1 MNKLYYGDN
10 LSIMEGMA
18 KYSVDLIYLDPPF
31 KSQQNYNLLYKTLTG
46 KPVPEQ
52 AEAFC
57 DTWEMDAEKDRIS
70 RNMPVLMKQ
79 YGVEQYYVDFW
90 RLWMQ
95 ALRHTQP
102 HLLAYLIYMVQRLL
116 HMKVI
121 LKPTGSIYLHCDPT
135 ASHYIKVMM
144 DGIFG
149 HDQFRNEVIW
159 RRTGAHGRAKKWG
172 PIHDT
177 LLFYTMS
184 DKYTWNRVFEDYDQS
199 YLDKFYRFNDEH
211 GQYRLVTLDGPG
223 VRTGSSGT
231 PWRDVDPGAKGRHWE
246 VPPDRALP
254 EWFEHPDGYSAM
266 TVQERLDV
274 LDEQGMIYWPPRG
287 SVPQH
292 KRYLEVSEGNPIQ
305 DIIYDIRPVG
315 SQSKQ
320 RLGYPTQK
328 PLALLD
334 RIIRSSS
341 NEGDVVFDPFCGC
354 GTTIYAAHEAK
365 RGWIGCDVAI
375 LAVRLVEGQL
385 KERYG
390 LIEGEHYEEHGIPN
404 SVASAKALFEHDPFQ
419 FEHWAVE
426 YVRGFPTKKT
436 GDKGIDGRIYFETK
450 KELGI
455 MVLSVK
461 GGNVRPT
468 DIRDLI
474 GVLSVEEGAELAG
487 FISNKEPSKAM
498 KAAAAQAGQWEYED
512 VAYDRVQLLTVKNIV
527 EDKKRFHTPTK
538 IGTKSATADQ
548 IPLAV

>member
-1 MNKLYYGDN
+1 MN
-10 LSIMEGMA
+10 
-18 KYSVDLIYLDPPF
+18 
-31 KSQQNYNLLYKTLTG
+31 
-46 KPVPEQ
+46 
-52 AEAFC
+52 
-57 DTWEMDAEKDRIS
+57 
-70 RNMPVLMKQ
+70 
-79 YGVEQYYVDFW
+79 
-90 RLWMQ
+90 
-95 ALRHTQP
+95 
-102 HLLAYLIYMVQRLL
+102 
-116 HMKVI
+116 
-121 LKPTGSIYLHCDPT
+121 PT

-334 RIIRSSS
+334 RIILSSS

-375 LAVRLVEGQL
+375 LAVRIVEGQL

-426 YVRGFPTKKT
+426 YVSGFPTKKT
-436 GDKGIDGRIYFETK
+436 GDKGIDGRIYFETT
-450 KELGI
+450 KELGL

-512 VAYDRVQLLTVKNIV
+512 VAYDRVQLLTVKEIV
-527 EDKKRFHTPTK
+527 EDKNRFHTPTK

-548 IPLAV
+548 IPLAI